1 MAACRRISCF
11 AKKSQTFLFKHSVYY
26 CTTTSVQV
34 KPETAPNEIVIPY
47 RIERGPTDVLK
58 ALASTLSKDYTAPLY
73 KYEDDPYFIPS
84 SNITKRSFALSKE
97 SGRKAARY
105 FLENYPELFKCNK
118 SVPHIKERFF
128 ARTDK
133 GPEDKWDCKGMAEE
147 LFKEMEQGR
156 SGLWCFGFQ
165 VHAKRSFALSKESGR
180 KAARYFLENYP
191 ELFKCNKSVPH
202 IKAFDPPIVYTEENV
217 TSAESLRD
225 CIMDC
230 HVDNSILVY
239 NILKT
244 KGIAVSEDLKQDLLE
259 LLCFYN
265 CKQPVSDEYYEER
278 FFARTD
284 KGPEDKWDCKG
295 MAEELFKEMEQG
307 SQAYGAMISGA
318 AKFRDADRALSLF
331 AEMKDKGL
339 PGTVEVYNSLISISS
354 LIQEAPQL
362 RFDYVQQLLG
372 NMTSDGLQPNLYTM
386 NAILESFVQGRWRK
400 SMPYS
405 LSVLAEMRRLKIEP
419 SVGTYYLLLMIFCS
433 NDFSN
438 ATVLYDIMNQLGGKE
453 LEIRHP
459 TDVYFFNTAM
469 EVCLKSLRD
478 KELGYCIHNLLEFK
492 NNCKLLGNSFSE
504 SQYFKF
510 FFKLLCQT
518 EEMDK
523 LMDIYEK
530 YVPNSYTPEPSVTL
544 AIIEAIHFSGNYKHL
559 PKMCSDVLFFEQTE
573 RENILTALMD
583 AAGCMK
589 HDDKTQE
596 DLVNMVWNIFEKLNQ
611 RSERRRLPFDWSG
624 VLLGNFLKTFMNGN
638 SLEKS
643 WAVIKKL
650 KDEEYSIMGYPENK
664 HLLKFCELCLKNE
677 DYNKL
682 LYCMKY
688 AVNSSYPDFK
698 VDVEKLASEMF
709 EQEKLPMKQRPLVN
723 AVLQSASNASEESDS
738 DSDTSS
744 SESSSDES
752 SSDEEKEPE
761 KKDS

>member
-84 SNITKRSFALSKE
+84 SNIT
-97 SGRKAARY
+97 
-105 FLENYPELFKCNK
+105 
-118 SVPHIKERFF
+118 
-128 ARTDK
+128 
-133 GPEDKWDCKGMAEE
+133 
-147 LFKEMEQGR
+147 
-156 SGLWCFGFQ
+156 
-165 VHAKRSFALSKESGR
+165 KRSFALSKESGR